1 MKGELRVEVA
11 RPVAEVFDFLA
22 DIRNEVAWNPRVVQL
37 DKTSSGPIAAGT
49 TFRGRYHGLGP
60 LETELTAYER
70 PGRLGFRS
78 VGPRARLTG
87 TFTLTATQH
96 GTSVV
101 LVADLQPRGIFK
113 LLEPLM
119 APMLKQQNAAAA
131 ARLKQALEHPSARP
145 ARAEPGRGDSMTT

>member
-1 MKGELRVEVA
+1 MQGELRVEVT

-22 DIRNEVAWNPRVVQL
+22 DIRNELAWNPRVIQL
-37 DKTSSGPIAAGT
+37 EKTSSGPIAAGT
-49 TFRGRYHGLGP
+49 TFHGRYTGLGS
-60 LETELTAYER
+60 LETELTDYEW

-78 VGPRARLTG
+78 SGPRMRLAG

-101 LVADLQPRGIFK
+101 LVADLRPRGIFK

-131 ARLKQALEHPSARP
+131 ARLKQALEHPGTRP
-145 ARAEPGRGDSMTT
+145 ARAEPGRGDSLTT

>member
-1 MKGELRVEVA
+1 MQGELRVETTRA
-11 RPVAEVFDFLA
+11 LAEVFDFLA

-87 TFTLTATQH
+87 TFTLTPTQH

-101 LVADLQPRGIFK
+101 LVADLQPQGVFK

-119 APMLKQQNAAAA
+119 APMLKRQNAAAA
-131 ARLKQALEHPSARP
+131 ARLQQALEQPG
-145 ARAEPGRGDSMTT
+145 AERRG